1 MVRIVETTRP
11 ASRLHDLRPIRRH
24 RIQALSGD
32 AMNIEGIF
40 NRFNAQSVRGRETT
54 YGQAFGCHVFRHMF
68 KPDDF
73 GICVG
78 FRCYSGVL

>member
-1 MVRIVETTRP
+1 
-11 ASRLHDLRPIRRH
+11 
-24 RIQALSGD
+24 
-32 AMNIEGIF
+32 MNIEGIF